1 MMTITRPSDAGTT
14 AVEFVLVALMLMT
27 LALGAVDLGLWVF
40 QKSEAE
46 QAAREASRVAM
57 IDPPSSS
64 PVVLTSGP
72 IYDAALAEIDSNLT
86 PVVTVSC
93 SNTCVPGVD
102 TVTVTVGWDRQ
113 PLILTKVLD
122 HVSGSSS
129 RTVVGVP

>member
-14 AVEFVLVALMLMT
+14 AVEFVLVALLLMT

-86 PVVTVSC
+86 PVVSVSC
-93 SNTCVPGVD
+93 SSTCVPGVD